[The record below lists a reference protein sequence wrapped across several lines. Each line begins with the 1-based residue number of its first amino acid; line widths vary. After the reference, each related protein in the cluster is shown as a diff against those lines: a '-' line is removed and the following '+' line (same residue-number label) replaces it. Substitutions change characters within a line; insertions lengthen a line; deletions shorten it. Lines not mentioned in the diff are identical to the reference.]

1 MFLNS
6 TQFLSFL
13 QTVYHFFLIK
23 ECIILHARQIFFLKG
38 SLGFY
43 SKVSYKADYST
54 TTAEISPTFHDS
66 KFHVRIVPF
75 YLLTLQ
81 MSRFNI
87 FADSSIFR
95 NFCIPPPPPNI
106 VEINP

>member
-6 TQFLSFL
+6 THFLSFL
-13 QTVYHFFLIK
+13 HTVYPFFLIK
-23 ECIILHARQIFFLKG
+23 ECIILHARQIFVLNG
-38 SLGFY
+38 LLGFF
-43 SKVSYKADYST
+43 SKVSYKADYS

-81 MSRFNI
+81 MSRFNN
-87 FADSSIFR
+87 FA
-95 NFCIPPPPPNI
+95 
-106 VEINP
+106 